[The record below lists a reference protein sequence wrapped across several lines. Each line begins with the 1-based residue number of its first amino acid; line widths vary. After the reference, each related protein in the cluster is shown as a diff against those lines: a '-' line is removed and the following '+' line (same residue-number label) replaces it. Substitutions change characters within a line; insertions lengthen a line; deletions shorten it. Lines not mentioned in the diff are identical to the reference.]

1 MIAKGKNDLQAHID
15 EYAIVLER
23 LLSEVPEQIK
33 SSFYELEQE
42 IDKTV
47 DDLPDEEACT
57 IKDALAM
64 AYRMDDKTEMLES
77 FYKSMVIMVCSYCE
91 KTLLMMLPTK
101 TKVKQEK
108 EESKIDAL
116 FRVIKSTYNLNEI
129 DSVEILW
136 SNKKNFIQFR
146 NDIVHGKEYDN
157 TLLTS
162 EYINSNLK
170 MAKHL
175 LRTTA
180 DIISR
185 HTNFINPIN

>member
-1 MIAKGKNDLQAHID
+1 MIAKGRNDLQVHID

-33 SSFYELEQE
+33 SSFCELEQE
-42 IDKTV
+42 IDKTA
-47 DDLPDEEACT
+47 DDLPVEEVYA

-64 AYRMDDKTEMLES
+64 AYRMDDKIEMLES

-91 KTLLMMLPTK
+91 TTLLSMLSTDI
-101 TKVKQEK
+101 QEQCRNK
-108 EESKIDAL
+108 GRKIDIYYKA
-116 FRVIKSTYNLNEI
+116 
-129 DSVEILW
+129 
-136 SNKKNFIQFR
+136 IQRYYGVKLQPIGKVWKDKCGFVKFR
-146 NDIVHGKEYDN
+146 NDITHGKEYDN

-162 EYINSNLK
+162 EYLNANLK
-170 MAKHL
+170 MVTHL

-185 HTNFINPIN
+185 HSNFINHY

>member
-23 LLSEVPEQIK
+23 LLVEVPEQIK
-33 SSFYELEQE
+33 SSFCELEQE
-42 IDKTV
+42 IDKTAA
-47 DDLPDEEACT
+47 DLPSEEACT
-57 IKDALAM
+57 IKDSLEM

-91 KTLLMMLPTK
+91 TTLLSMLPTDI
-101 TKVKQEK
+101 QEQYK
-108 EESKIDAL
+108 NKGRKIDIYYKA
-116 FRVIKSTYNLNEI
+116 
-129 DSVEILW
+129 
-136 SNKKNFIQFR
+136 IQKYYGVKLQPIGKVWKGKCDFVKFR
-146 NDIVHGKEYDN
+146 NDITHGKEYDN
-157 TLLTS
+157 TLLAY
-162 EYINSNLK
+162 EYLNSNLK

>member
-1 MIAKGKNDLQAHID
+1 MIARGRNSLQAHID

-23 LLSEVPEQIK
+23 LLFEVPEQIK
-33 SSFYELEQE
+33 SSFCELEQE
-42 IDKTV
+42 IDKTTGG
-47 DDLPDEEACT
+47 LPDEETCT

-77 FYKSMVIMVCSYCE
+77 FYRSMVIMVCSYCE
-91 KTLLMMLPTK
+91 TTLLSMLPTDI
-101 TKVKQEK
+101 QEQYK
-108 EESKIDAL
+108 NKGRKIDIYYKAIQ
-116 FRVIKSTYNLNEI
+116 RYY
-129 DSVEILW
+129 SVKLHPIGKVW
-136 SNKKNFIQFR
+136 KGKCDFVKFR
-146 NDIVHGKEYDN
+146 NDITHGKEYDN
-157 TLLTS
+157 TLLTF

-185 HTNFINPIN
+185 HSNFINPIN